1 MRFIKLG
8 SKYFAKNCWWL
19 LLIWL
24 VPSVFIGLLAGPF
37 QIVEFINKYPSTVIS
52 SFADIFKILM
62 PLSWQRVVFA
72 LIGVVLV
79 SVFLSMSVGQTESH
93 MRSGKL
99 NFKEIFSYINNDI
112 LVVVINVIV
121 IEIVYL
127 LLTFI
132 LGSVLFL
139 FHLLLSGLSSVPSV
153 LTVIIAI
160 ILCCGILLLYGF
172 VLAMFLINIPNMITN
187 GYSFKE
193 GVSSTAQLMGRN
205 SFGLIVAYLLP
216 YLIAIPLVSLL
227 CKTNALWV
235 ANVLCFW
242 LGSTYYSSLTM
253 TAYFELSD
261 TNRYDNRKYY
271 NYK

>member
-24 VPSVFIGLLAGPF
+24 VPSVFIGFLTGPF
-37 QIVEFINKYPSTVIS
+37 QLVEFMNKYPTTTIS
-52 SFADIFKILM
+52 GFGDIFKILM
-62 PLSWQRVVFA
+62 PISWQRVVFA
-72 LIGVVLV
+72 LIGVILV
-79 SVFLSMSVGQTESH
+79 SVFLSMSIGQTESH

-121 IEIVYL
+121 IEVVNL

-139 FHLLLSGLSSVPSV
+139 FHLLLCGLSSVPTI
-153 LTVIIAI
+153 LTVIIAV
-160 ILCCGILLLYGF
+160 ILCCAVILLYGF

-193 GVSSTAQLMGRN
+193 GVSSTAQLIGKN
-205 SFGLIVAYLLP
+205 GFKLIIAYLLP
-216 YLIAIPLVSLL
+216 YIIIIPFVSLL
-227 CKTNALWV
+227 FKTNALWV
-235 ANVLCFW
+235 ANVLCF
-242 LGSTYYSSLTM
+242 LLTSVYYSSLTM

>member
-19 LLIWL
+19 LLLWL
-24 VPSVFIGLLAGPF
+24 VPSVFIGLLTGPF
-37 QIVEFINKYPSTVIS
+37 QIVEFINKYPATVIS
-52 SFADIFKILM
+52 GFGDIFKILM
-62 PLSWQRVVFA
+62 PISWQRIVFA
-72 LIGVVLV
+72 LIGVILV

-112 LVVVINVIV
+112 LVVIINVFV
-121 IEIVYL
+121 IEIVNL

-132 LGSVLFL
+132 FGSIIFL
-139 FHLLLSGLSSVPSV
+139 FHLLLSGLSSVPTV

-160 ILCCGILLLYGF
+160 VLCCLLLVMYGF
-172 VLAMFLINIPNMITN
+172 VLAMFLINVPNMITN

-193 GVSSTAQLMGRN
+193 GVSSTAQLMGKN
-205 SFGLIVAYLLP
+205 GFKLVVAYLLP
-216 YLIAIPLVSLL
+216 YVVAIPFVSLL

-235 ANVLCFW
+235 ANVISFW
-242 LGSTYYSSLTM
+242 LMCAYYSSLTM

>member
-8 SKYFAKNCWWL
+8 GKYFAKNCWWL

-24 VPSVFIGLLAGPF
+24 VPSVFIGLLTGPF
-37 QIVEFINKYPSTVIS
+37 QIVEFINNYPTTVIS
-52 SFADIFKILM
+52 GFGDIFKILM
-62 PLSWQRVVFA
+62 PISWQRVVFA
-72 LIGVVLV
+72 LIGVILV

-112 LVVVINVIV
+112 LVVIINVVV
-121 IEIVYL
+121 IEVVNL
-127 LLTFI
+127 FLTFI
-132 LGSVLFL
+132 LGSIIFL
-139 FHLLLSGLSSVPSV
+139 VHLLLCGLSSVPSV
-153 LTVIIAI
+153 LMVIIAVV
-160 ILCCGILLLYGF
+160 LCCALLLLYGF
-172 VLAMFLINIPNMITN
+172 VLVMFLLNIPNMITN

-193 GVSSTAQLMGRN
+193 GVSSTAQLIGKNAFR
-205 SFGLIVAYLLP
+205 LIIAYLLP
-216 YLIAIPLVSLL
+216 YVIAIPFVSLL
-227 CKTNALWV
+227 CKSNALWV
-235 ANVLCFW
+235 ANVISFW
-242 LGSTYYSSLTM
+242 LLSTYYSSLTM